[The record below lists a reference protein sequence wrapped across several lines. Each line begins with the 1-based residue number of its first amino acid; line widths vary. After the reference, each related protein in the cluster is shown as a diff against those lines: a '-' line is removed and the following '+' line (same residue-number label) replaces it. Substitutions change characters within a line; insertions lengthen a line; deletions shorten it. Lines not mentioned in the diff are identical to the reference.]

1 MRDQGV
7 VESKELWRSKGDEE
21 SRGKNLGVVGV

>member
-7 VESKELWRSKGDEE
+7 VESKELWSSKGDEE
-21 SRGKNLGVVGV
+21 SRGKNLRVVGV